1 MAAQGKTLT
10 VYLAANTAGMTRG
23 LNSAE
28 RSLTGFGGRIGGM
41 VGLTAGFGAAL
52 GTAALQAGEFAFR
65 LGTEAVQAA
74 MEDEKSLTALNTTLA
89 NMGFANATTE
99 VDNFI
104 SGLQSLLG
112 VSEDELRPA
121 FAALVRTTGDVS
133 ESMDLMR
140 LAMDISAGS
149 GKSLQT
155 VVGALQKAHDG
166 NLGALR
172 RLGLGI
178 DETALKSGDF
188 EAVVKDLSDTFNGQA
203 YNAANT
209 LQGKMKR
216 LGLAVDEVKESFG
229 KGFLD
234 GLMNASGGLNGMQK
248 SIEDLTATAEII
260 GRILGGV
267 VIVVM
272 NQLKARL
279 SEVKMAVGVLDLAW
293 IGLLDNLGLITDA
306 EAAVRR
312 DAAQTNLILES
323 QSWQASHTA
332 GAMAAWSIVTG
343 ESTTAVG
350 GLLGALTP
358 LGPALDDSAESME
371 NLANSSGRV
380 ESAMDIGREK
390 LRAMTEE
397 VKSATSEYER
407 LLEQRDRLAGN
418 FEQGITSGVSL
429 TGVFDPQNASAAV
442 SDYVAAINDS
452 AQFSEGLAQLGAS
465 IGNTPGAQQFLS
477 DIAALGATSGQSFL
491 SQLSPEVANN
501 IVASLDAAA
510 QTINGN
516 TKLLANKFFEEGLE
530 AGAQTLEGL
539 NKKLTQ
545 SEQALI
551 KIGKR
556 IGEPIGAK
564 IRDEIADAIE
574 AAINAAA
581 RGGIS
586 IGISSAGIRRSAG
599 ITTETDVANSITRTL
614 ARSDARSGYST
625 PAPLA

>member
-10 VYLAANTAGMTRG
+10 VYLAANTAGMTSGINRA
-23 LNSAE
+23 NQ
-28 RSLTGFGGRIGGM
+28 SLQGFGRGIGGM

-52 GTAALQAGEFAFR
+52 GTAAIQAGEFAFR
-65 LGTEAVQAA
+65 LGQEGVQAA
-74 MEDEKSLTALNTTLA
+74 IEDEKSLTALNTTLA
-89 NMGFANATTE
+89 NMGFANATTQ
-99 VDNFI
+99 VDTFI
-104 SGLQSLLG
+104 GGLQSLLG

-121 FAALVRTTGDVS
+121 MAALVRTTGDVS
-133 ESMDLMR
+133 ESMDLLR

-166 NLGALR
+166 NLGALK

-188 EAVVKDLSDTFNGQA
+188 EAVVKDLSDTFAGQA
-203 YNAANT
+203 SNAANT

-216 LGLAVDEVKESFG
+216 LGLAADEVKESFG
-229 KGFLD
+229 RGFLD

-260 GRILGGV
+260 GRVLGGIV
-267 VIVVM
+267 VVVM
-272 NQLKARL
+272 NQVKARL
-279 SEVKMAVGVLDLAW
+279 SEVKMTVGLLDLAW
-293 IGLLDNLGLITDA
+293 IGLLDTLGLIPDA
-306 EAAVRR
+306 EAAARR
-312 DAAQTNLILES
+312 DAAQTNIVLES
-323 QSWQASHTA
+323 QSWQASQTA

-343 ESTTAVG
+343 ESATAAG

-358 LGPALDDSAESME
+358 LGPALDLTATSMDNVTGASGRMDSAME
-371 NLANSSGRV
+371 T
-380 ESAMDIGREK
+380 GREK
-390 LRAMTEE
+390 LRAMAAE
-397 VKSATSEYER
+397 VRQATSEYEA
-407 LLEQRDRLAGN
+407 LLQKRDQLAGS

-429 TGVFDPQNASAAV
+429 TGVFNPQDASAAV
-442 SDYVAAINDS
+442 GDYVAAISD
-452 AQFSEGLAQLGAS
+452 ATQFSAGLASLGS
-465 IGNTPGAQQFLS
+465 QIGNTPGAQQFLS
-477 DIAALGATSGQSFL
+477 DIAALGATSGNSFL

-510 QTINGN
+510 TTINGN
-516 TKLLANKFFEEGLE
+516 TYLLANKFFEEGLE

-551 KIGKR
+551 KLGKR

-574 AAINAAA
+574 AAISAAA
-581 RGGIS
+581 RGGVS
-586 IGISSAGIRRSAG
+586 IGITSAGIRRSAG
-599 ITTETDVANSITRTL
+599 ITTETDVASSITRTL

>member
-149 GKSLQT
+149 GKSLQS
-155 VVGALQKAHDG
+155 VIGALQKAHDG

-188 EAVVKDLSDTFNGQA
+188 EGVVKDLSDTFNGQA

-248 SIEDLTATAEII
+248 AIEDLTGTAEIV
-260 GRILGGV
+260 GRVIGGV

-272 NQLKARL
+272 NQLKMRVN
-279 SEVKMAVGVLDLAW
+279 EVKMTVGVLDLAW
-293 IGLLDNLGLITDA
+293 ISLLDNLGLISDA

-312 DAAQTNLILES
+312 DAAQTNLTLEA
-323 QSWQASHTA
+323 QSWQTNATA
-332 GAMAAWSIVTG
+332 MSMAGWSIITG
-343 ESTTAVG
+343 QTTTAVG

-358 LGPALDDSAESME
+358 LGPALNDSAASME
-371 NLANSSGRV
+371 DLANSSSRV
-380 ESAMDIGREK
+380 ESAMDTGREK

-477 DIAALGATSGQSFL
+477 DIAALGATSGNSFL

-510 QTINGN
+510 TTINGN
-516 TKLLANKFFEEGLE
+516 TYLLANKFFEEGLE
-530 AGAQTLEGL
+530 AGARTLEGL

-581 RGGIS
+581 RGGVS